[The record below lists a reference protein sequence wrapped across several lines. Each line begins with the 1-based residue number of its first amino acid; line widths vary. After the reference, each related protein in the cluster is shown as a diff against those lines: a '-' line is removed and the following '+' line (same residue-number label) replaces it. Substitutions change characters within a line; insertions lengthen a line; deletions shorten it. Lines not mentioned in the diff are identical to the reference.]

1 MARKTA
7 TPPKRIFIIDDH
19 PIFRDGLR
27 RLVSREAGLE
37 VCGEAED
44 AETGLDA
51 VLSAA
56 PDLVLLDIGLPG
68 RSGLDLL
75 HSLKLVRPEIPVLVI
90 SMHDETLYAER
101 VLRLGG
107 RGYLMKRERPEVM
120 VAAIGKVLA
129 GQVHFSDRIT
139 GSLLSGLSRRP
150 GVAGAVSKL
159 TERELEVLRLTG
171 QGKDNHQ
178 VAKELRISLKT
189 VDTHRAHLREKL
201 GLKNGTELI
210 HYAVRWV
217 GDTV

>member
-1 MARKTA
+1 
-7 TPPKRIFIIDDH
+7 
-19 PIFRDGLR
+19 
-27 RLVSREAGLE
+27 V
-37 VCGEAED
+37 
-44 AETGLDA
+44 
-51 VLSAA
+51 
-56 PDLVLLDIGLPG
+56 PG

-139 GSLLSGLSRRP
+139 GSLLGGLSRRS